1 GSRKYPRRKEAEHM
15 PFNQFT
21 PRNFT
26 VDAVQMYAPD
36 MPGIYGISNAREWLY
51 IGETDNI
58 RGSLLNHLHEINTK
72 LMKREPTGFVFEVC
86 DAARRAGRQER
97 LLNEYGPA
105 CNRQEVPQP

>member
-1 GSRKYPRRKEAEHM
+1 M

-26 VDAVQMYAPD
+26 NDAVQMYAP
-36 MPGIYGISNAREWLY
+36 GVSGVYGISNAREWIY

-58 RGSLLNHLHEINTK
+58 QSSLLDHLHEINTT

-86 DAARRAGRQER
+86 DRARRASRQDR
-97 LLNEYGPA
+97 LVTEYDPA
-105 CNRQEVPQP
+105 CNRLAAQQL